1 MDTVTGLSLIDS
13 AGSAVT
19 SLGRFIPKPRTSGA
33 SFTTTIQNIGKSL
46 VGLSA
51 DAAGLSGELDP
62 LYQNLIQMQLDA
74 QKQMLLMSTV
84 SNIEKTRHETQMV
97 AARNIRVG

>member
-1 MDTVTGLSLIDS
+1 MDSITGLSLINS
-13 AGSAVT
+13 AGSVVS

-33 SFTTTIQNIGKSL
+33 SFTTTIQDIGTSL
-46 VGLSA
+46 VNVGAAATGL
-51 DAAGLSGELDP
+51 GGELDP
-62 LYQNLIQMQLDA
+62 LYQGLIQMQLDA

-84 SNIEKTRHETQMV
+84 SNIEKTKHETQMV